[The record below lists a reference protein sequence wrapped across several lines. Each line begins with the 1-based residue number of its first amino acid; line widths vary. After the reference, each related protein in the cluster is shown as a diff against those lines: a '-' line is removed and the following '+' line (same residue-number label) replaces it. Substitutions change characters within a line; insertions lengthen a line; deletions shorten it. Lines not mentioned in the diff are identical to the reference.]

1 MHRTN
6 SVFGPSRGLCSCS
19 PGLLPPEPSLVP
31 RLRFGCA
38 SAAQK
43 PQHPQ
48 GGALPKAA
56 LQLLGKMRDY
66 PCPGGCEGHRVPKGP
81 WHFSFLEMFTFIR
94 AWSCFQGG
102 NLCRRS
108 PLEWFIRLKDLSKCS
123 LGAALCPF
131 SLVCPHA
138 DERPLV
144 WNHFT
149 EKHLFPPKGPGF
161 LLPYV
166 LLGCGRAA
174 RGSCPSLSG
183 ASQGPELLTPN
194 FQGQAAGLG
203 LQTATLGSYFLFR

>member
-1 MHRTN
+1 MPQQRRN
-6 SVFGPSRGLCSCS
+6 LA
-19 PGLLPPEPSLVP
+19 VP
-31 RLRFGCA
+31 RAERCQKRLYSSWGKCGIIPARG
-38 SAAQK
+38 AAK
-43 PQHPQ
+43 
-48 GGALPKAA
+48 
-56 LQLLGKMRDY
+56 
-66 PCPGGCEGHRVPKGP
+66 GHRVPKGQ

-102 NLCRRS
+102 ILCRRS

-138 DERPLV
+138 DESPLV

-166 LLGCGRAA
+166 LLGWGRAA